1 MWQAKLLHTLSA
13 KAVYNGEV
21 VSKSASD
28 ILDVT
33 WEVAILVANTA
44 TFLGLNAPSLAWA
57 GDGEI
62 ESRLYKQL
70 KNHQ

>member
-1 MWQAKLLHTLSA
+1 MWQAKLLRMLSA

-44 TFLGLNAPSLAWA
+44 TFLGLNAPSLA
-57 GDGEI
+57 
-62 ESRLYKQL
+62 
-70 KNHQ
+70 

>member
-44 TFLGLNAPSLAWA
+44 TFLGLNAPSLA
-57 GDGEI
+57 
-62 ESRLYKQL
+62 
-70 KNHQ
+70 